1 MTVPEL
7 NYLRANSNF
16 TEEEAKIFELLAKG
30 KSQKEICFKVNMSL
44 RTVERR
50 TKDIKTKIER
60 LQKNGLSELW
70 KENKGYGHRNN
81 E

>member
-7 NYLRANSNF
+7 NYLIENSNF
-16 TEEEAKIFELLAKG
+16 TEDELKIFDLLARG
-30 KSQKEICFKVNMSL
+30 KSHKEICFRVNMSL

-60 LQKNGLSELW
+60 LQKN
-70 KENKGYGHRNN
+70 EN
-81 E
+81 